1 MPKRVLDLQYNQ
13 LKELLIVDEDLK
25 IWNAS
30 QIKAFKQYEPEEID
44 LKTRVTLGLPK
55 FKDIVSL

>member
-1 MPKRVLDLQYNQ
+1 MTEMPERVLDLQYNQ
-13 LKELLIVDEDLK
+13 LKELLIIDEDLK

-44 LKTRVTLGLPK
+44 L
-55 FKDIVSL
+55 